1 MESDDRPVAILCGGR
16 GTRLGYPGQKCMVPI
31 LGRPFLAY
39 KIDQLYDLG
48 ATSIHLLVSYESDE
62 VRDYFGSWPTYHEDP
77 GHGVTLAHR
86 LASRTLPFVHWVT
99 YGDCLLDAPLHES
112 SMPYVWVN
120 EAHPDDAGLMMAW
133 GSSFLFHRKQTDA
146 PSYHINTPADLA
158 RTEEYLRARVH

>member
-1 MESDDRPVAILCGGR
+1 MSDKHVAVLCGGQ

-31 LGRPFLAY
+31 LGKPFLAY

-48 ATSIHLLVSYESDE
+48 ADVIHLLVGHHADE
-62 VRDYFGSWPTYHEDP
+62 VRDYFGSWPTYHYDK
-77 GHGVTLAHR
+77 GVGITVAHR
-86 LASRTLPFVHWVT
+86 LAAQHLPFVHWLT

-120 EAHPDDAGLMMAW
+120 DEHPNDAGLMMCW
-133 GSSFLFHRKQTDA
+133 GQSFLFHRKRTHA
-146 PSYHINTPADLA
+146 RSYHINTPADLA